1 MRHGKIQAHMRN
13 TASGWTSLVAW
24 QRVSLLGI
32 IAAMLLVASYSWGED
47 FVVIPAPVVD
57 NARAKGAPQVAV
69 LAGGCFWGIQ
79 GVYEHVR
86 GVRKAISGYSGGDKA
101 SAIYEVVS
109 SGRTGHAE
117 SVQITFDP
125 AEISFGQILQIY
137 FSVAH
142 DPTQLDRQGPDRG
155 PQYRSAIFYMDDS
168 QKKIAEA
175 YIAQLNK
182 AKAYS
187 KPIVTRVDP
196 YKAFYWAE
204 PEHQDF
210 LVHNPNNPYI
220 VTHDLP
226 KIANLRKVFP
236 AIYNNT
242 PIPFDGL
249 R

>member
-1 MRHGKIQAHMRN
+1 MPEQREHLRLPSLQAD
-13 TASGWTSLVAW
+13 AF
-24 QRVSLLGI
+24 
-32 IAAMLLVASYSWGED
+32 GE
-47 FVVIPAPVVD
+47 
-57 NARAKGAPQVAV
+57 
-69 LAGGCFWGIQ
+69 
-79 GVYEHVR
+79 Y
-86 GVRKAISGYSGGDKA
+86 KA
-101 SAIYEVVS
+101 SMNTLEEYARQYPAIPEATRHRLS
-109 SGRTGHAE
+109 TKL
-117 SVQITFDP
+117 SV
-125 AEISFGQILQIY
+125 
-137 FSVAH
+137 
-142 DPTQLDRQGPDRG
+142 RG